1 MVDLTKVEQRREEA
15 INKAVLSGD
24 WAKVDN
30 LLNQPYE
37 NSCRKDR
44 SYGLRSLD
52 SGSGDT
58 DPLLD
63 TIADNRDALSL
74 LIKKEEIAIIKNA
87 IERLLSERDRKIL
100 YGVVLEGKSYS
111 SLSKEF
117 GLTDKTVKRHYERII
132 DLADECD
139 MKLIDVLNQ
148 LLDFALEY
156 AEVEEIQIPVKSLR
170 VGGEKDG
177 DD

>member
-52 SGSGDT
+52 SGSGVT

-63 TIADNRDALSL
+63 TIADYSDALSL
-74 LIKKEEIAIIKNA
+74 LIKKEEIAIINDA
-87 IERLLSERDRKIL
+87 IESFLSDRDRKIL
-100 YGVVLEGKSYS
+100 FGVVLEKKSFS
-111 SLSKEF
+111 HLAKEVGLS
-117 GLTDKTVKRHYERII
+117 DKTVKRHYERI
-132 DLADECD
+132 
-139 MKLIDVLNQ
+139 K
-148 LLDFALEY
+148 
-156 AEVEEIQIPVKSLR
+156 EILR
-170 VGGEKDG
+170 KELQNL
-177 DD
+177 

>member
-15 INKAVLSGD
+15 IKRAALSGD

-63 TIADNRDALSL
+63 TIADYNDPLTL
-74 LIKKEEIAIIKNA
+74 LIKQERTVFINDTIKS
-87 IERLLSERDRKIL
+87 LLSNRDREIL
-100 YGVVLEGKSYS
+100 FGVVFENKSFLHLAKEVG
-111 SLSKEF
+111 LS
-117 GLTDKTVKRHYERII
+117 DKTVKRHYERII
-132 DLADECD
+132 EILRKE
-139 MKLIDVLNQ
+139 LID
-148 LLDFALEY
+148 
-156 AEVEEIQIPVKSLR
+156 
-170 VGGEKDG
+170 
-177 DD
+177 